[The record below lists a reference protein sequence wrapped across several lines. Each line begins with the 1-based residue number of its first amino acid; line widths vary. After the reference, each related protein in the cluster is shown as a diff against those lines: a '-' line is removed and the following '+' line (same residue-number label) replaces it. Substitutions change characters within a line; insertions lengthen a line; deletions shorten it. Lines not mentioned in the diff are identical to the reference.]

1 MTVHRT
7 VSSDRGRGLPTP
19 GTGPR
24 GPLWHK
30 ISFAALFGACGVG
43 CGAPCEEVDD
53 VEVVGSERGR
63 RVWAQVAESW
73 MAEAGPGRVCL
84 TRVVTDPE
92 ALPILN
98 RRLVDRGYPSNG
110 QYHVAERRVYLDT
123 DFNYGTWVGRHE
135 LCHAVDYQ
143 EQLGSLDAVL
153 PDAGDEGAWH
163 LRWYGVEFNALE
175 VFAYWCQ
182 GGPDF
187 LDAMAVVSASAG
199 RDDLADGA
207 LAVRDLVYPEAP
219 PSLFDAPIPVADSG
233 VVALPQASAIL
244 TYAWPYGQHSASLS
258 WAGFGRGGSGTLDF
272 PSGTF
277 VEDWDSYADEPVTE
291 LSPMILNTHPFG
303 LSLDEPDGP
312 RDPRMVAEG
321 VQPLYPVP
329 VFAAASTPMVG
340 FAFGSPDG
348 RFSLV
353 EGAVVTVLGSA
364 WVTTEGLWIVGQD
377 ADLRLRWW
385 RVRPEDLPAASP

>member
-1 MTVHRT
+1 
-7 VSSDRGRGLPTP
+7 
-19 GTGPR
+19 
-24 GPLWHK
+24 
-30 ISFAALFGACGVG
+30 
-43 CGAPCEEVDD
+43 
-53 VEVVGSERGR
+53 
-63 RVWAQVAESW
+63 
-73 MAEAGPGRVCL
+73 
-84 TRVVTDPE
+84 
-92 ALPILN
+92 
-98 RRLVDRGYPSNG
+98 
-110 QYHVAERRVYLDT
+110 
-123 DFNYGTWVGRHE
+123 
-135 LCHAVDYQ
+135 VDYQ

-207 LAVRDLVYPEAP
+207 LAVRDLVYPEAT
-219 PSLFDAPIPVADSG
+219 PSQFDAPVPVADSG
-233 VVALPQASAIL
+233 VIALPASAIV
-244 TYAWPYGQHSASLS
+244 TYISPAGQHSASVTWS
-258 WAGFGRGGSGTLDF
+258 GMAPWASETLDM
-272 PSGTF
+272 SVGAF
-277 VEDWDSYADEPVTE
+277 VEDWTAYTDRVPSGVSTLVRA
-291 LSPMILNTHPFG
+291 HPFG

-312 RDPRMVAEG
+312 RDPMIVAEG

-353 EGAVVTVLGSA
+353 DGAVVSVLGSA

-377 ADLRLRWW
+377 ADLQLRWW

>member
-1 MTVHRT
+1 
-7 VSSDRGRGLPTP
+7 
-19 GTGPR
+19 
-24 GPLWHK
+24 
-30 ISFAALFGACGVG
+30 
-43 CGAPCEEVDD
+43 
-53 VEVVGSERGR
+53 
-63 RVWAQVAESW
+63 
-73 MAEAGPGRVCL
+73 
-84 TRVVTDPE
+84 VVTDPE

-219 PSLFDAPIPVADSG
+219 PSQFDAPTPVADSG
-233 VVALPQASAIL
+233 VVALPPGAIV
-244 TYAWPYGQHSASLS
+244 TDIWPSRQHSADVTWSGMAP
-258 WAGFGRGGSGTLDF
+258 WASETLDM
-272 PSGTF
+272 STGAL
-277 VEDWDSYADEPVTE
+277 VEDWESYTDRWEGDLHIV
-291 LSPMILNTHPFG
+291 SLNTHPFG

-312 RDPRMVAEG
+312 RDPMIVAEG

-353 EGAVVTVLGSA
+353 DGAVVSVLGSA

-377 ADLRLRWW
+377 ADLQLRWW